1 MSNSLAKRL
10 CMTALLSL
18 LALSSQAVAQQ
29 ASPGVEVRTEQFR
42 DWEVICPPES
52 RQGAC
57 TMSQLVTNPNS
68 NDPLMRV
75 VVGYPP
81 ELEGRPAMTFLLP
94 LGVRLAPGL
103 QLSVGGGEPTQF
115 PYQVCLEQSC
125 RADLPLDASML
136 QALRSGTTAT
146 LSLIGPRGNRM
157 DLDISLMGFTDA
169 SERIAP

>member
-1 MSNSLAKRL
+1 MSNRFTTRL
-10 CMTALLSL
+10 CLTALLSL
-18 LALSSQAVAQQ
+18 LALASHAVAQQ
-29 ASPGVEVRTEQFR
+29 ASPGADVETEQFR

-52 RQGAC
+52 SQGPC
-57 TMSQLVTNPNS
+57 TMSQLVTNPDS
-68 NDPLMRV
+68 NAPLMRV
-75 VVGYPP
+75 IVGYPP

-103 QLSVGGGEPTQF
+103 QLSVGGGEPAQF

-125 RADLPLDASML
+125 RADLPLEPSLL
-136 QALRSGTTAT
+136 QSLRGGSSAT

>member
-1 MSNSLAKRL
+1 MSHHLTRHLCLAVL
-10 CMTALLSL
+10 LALLSL
-18 LALSSQAVAQQ
+18 GVPAIAQQ
-29 ASPGVEVRTEQFR
+29 PSPQGEVTTEQFQ
-42 DWEVICPPES
+42 DWEVICPEDS

-57 TMSQLVTNPNS
+57 TMSQLITNPDS

-75 VVGYPP
+75 IVGYPP
-81 ELEGRPAMTFLLP
+81 ELEGQPAMTFLLP

-125 RADLPLDASML
+125 RADLPLEPSL
-136 QALRSGTTAT
+136 RQALRGGSEAT

-157 DLDISLMGFTDA
+157 DLDISLMGFTSA